1 MYNLLRSTSLAAL
14 ALAAAGPARAD
25 VPLPVAE
32 LTVAQQAA
40 LSGMSYLS
48 PANQAFRMAAAVKVS
63 AYNKG
68 SPVQAVQRKSADSAA
83 VYAGLPATVSPPLLP
98 TLPAGSSLL
107 DFIGI
112 GDHAQ
117 AWATMTAEGVPHLW
131 ARGYGQFTVDAT
143 ASWTTALTVP
153 AGGSR
158 ELVLRFVIP
167 PATVSGDTEQQS
179 IARWRSRL
187 RADVLVNGFPAWSTE
202 AMRLTLDPKVQGNS
216 LAQTLVLQQF
226 GSPLAFVT
234 DDEDASAANDS
245 NAGSVN
251 TASAKRTVHLSLGR
265 FNAGTVVDLAMVL
278 RGSALTAPELTG
290 GTDHRCDYVSAQAR
304 WFCSRGS
311 LSVTGVAGDAP
322 RIYLLP

>member
-1 MYNLLRSTSLAAL
+1 MT
-14 ALAAAGPARAD
+14 
-25 VPLPVAE
+25 E
-32 LTVAQQAA
+32 T
-40 LSGMSYLS
+40 M
-48 PANQAFRMAAAVKVS
+48 
-63 AYNKG
+63 KG
-68 SPVQAVQRKSADSAA
+68 FLQC
-83 VYAGLPATVSPPLLP
+83 P
-98 TLPAGSSLL
+98 TAPAGASLL

-143 ASWTTALTVP
+143 ASWTTTVTVP

-167 PATVSGDTEQQS
+167 PALVNGDTEQQS

-187 RADVLVNGFPAWSTE
+187 RAELLVNGFPAWSTE
-202 AMRLTLDPKVQGNS
+202 AMRLTLDPKTQSNS
-216 LAQTLVLQQF
+216 LVQTLVLQQF
-226 GSPLAFVT
+226 GSPLSFGT
-234 DDEDASAANDS
+234 DDEDASTANDS

-251 TASAKRTVHLSLGR
+251 SASAKRTVHLSLGR
-265 FNAGTVVDLAMVL
+265 FNPGTVVDLAMVL
-278 RGSALTAPELTG
+278 RGSALTVPELGG
-290 GTDHRCDYVSAQAR
+290 GTDHRCDYSSAQAR

-311 LSVTGVAGDAP
+311 VSLAGAAGDGP